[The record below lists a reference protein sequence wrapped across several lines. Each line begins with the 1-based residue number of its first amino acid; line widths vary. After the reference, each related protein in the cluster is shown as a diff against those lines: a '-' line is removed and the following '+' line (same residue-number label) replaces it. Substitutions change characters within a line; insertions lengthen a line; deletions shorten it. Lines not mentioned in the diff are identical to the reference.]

1 MVHIYGKYYAK
12 VYEHGYILV
21 KDNGKND
28 KGETKWLDL
37 GYYGTLE
44 AVVNGAYNHYVKDK
58 LSKTA
63 VELKEALD
71 FMKETREMFR
81 KALEGLEDV

>member
-12 VYEHGYILV
+12 VYEHGYILM

-37 GYYGTLE
+37 GYYGTME
-44 AVVNGAYNHYVKDK
+44 SVVNGAYNHYVKDK

-81 KALEGLEDV
+81 KALEGLEDE

>member
-1 MVHIYGKYYAK
+1 MIHIYGKYYAK
-12 VYEHGYILV
+12 VYEHGYILM
-21 KDNGKND
+21 KDNGKYD

-44 AVVNGAYNHYVKDK
+44 DVVYGAYSHYVKDK